1 VSDFKEGQRVKIIGG
16 HPSAGLWAD
25 VVEILPNGGYRC
37 KAYLREGD
45 GPGPWPMDGT
55 LDIDRWHLE
64 AARGRP
70 ALPGSFGGP
79 GARPGRKAREA
90 SPAPAAGGDGVIL
103 SAILDAI
110 GGQVTGA
117 VDADAVREIV
127 REELARVAQPVRVEL
142 KQGEEVRPLPGVHH
156 RRFPDLLRIIQTR
169 GHDGH
174 RPCVYLHGP
183 AGTGKTSA
191 ARGVSEALGL
201 RLEVSARILEHYVL
215 QGFRDAGGQV
225 VRTPFREV
233 WETGGV
239 FLFDEIDRSDPA
251 AVLWLNS
258 ALANGFA
265 SFPDGTV
272 QRHSDAVIIGTGNT
286 LMRGGDAEFS
296 GAVQMDAAAVDRWA
310 FLGWPVDD
318 ALEEAIAGGNRA
330 WLDRVRQVRAK
341 VTDRIPGVSITPR
354 ATAEG
359 AAMLAQG
366 VPLEL
371 VEEAVLFRGLTPAQ
385 VREVAP

>member
-1 VSDFKEGQRVKIIGG
+1 MSDYKEGQRVKIIGG
-16 HPSAGLWAD
+16 HPNAGLWAD
-25 VVEILPNGGYRC
+25 VVEILPNGVHRC
-37 KAYLREGD
+37 QAYLKEGE
-45 GPGPWPMDGT
+45 GQGPWPMDGT
-55 LDIDRWHLE
+55 LDIDRCHLQ

-79 GARPGRKAREA
+79 GARPGRKAKEA
-90 SPAPAAGGDGVIL
+90 SPAAGGDGVIL
-103 SAILDAI
+103 SAILEAI
-110 GGQVTGA
+110 GGNVTGA
-117 VDADAVREIV
+117 VDADAVRDIV

-142 KQGEEVRPLPGVHH
+142 KEGEEVRPLPGVHH

-191 ARGVSEALGL
+191 ARGVAEALKL
-201 RLEVSARILEHYVL
+201 RLEVSARILEHYIL
-215 QGFRDAGGQV
+215 QGFRDAGGAV

-233 WETGGV
+233 WEAGGV

-272 QRHSDAVIIGTGNT
+272 QRHPDAVIIGTGNT

-296 GAVQMDAAAVDRWA
+296 GAVQMDAAAVDRWS
-310 FLGWPVDD
+310 FIGWPVDE
-318 ALEEAIAGGNRA
+318 ALEEAMSGGNRE
-330 WLDRVRQVRAK
+330 WLERVRKVRAK